1 MEKTVKQS
9 TLPEDMKSDKSEC
22 AKYIPTCAKY
32 IPTKEEKKRKRIFM
46 IRHYAKKV
54 GKYSAIAGG
63 LFVISVAG
71 SFTATKLPGLFAK
84 FSKKK

>member
-9 TLPEDMKSDKSEC
+9 TSLEDTKSDKSEC
-22 AKYIPTCAKY
+22 AEYT
-32 IPTKEEKKRKRIFM
+32 PTKEEKKRERMLKKRERILM
-46 IRHYAKKV
+46 VKHYAKKV

>member
-22 AKYIPTCAKY
+22 VKYIS
-32 IPTKEEKKRKRIFM
+32 TKEEKKRKRILM

>member
-22 AKYIPTCAKY
+22 AKYIS
-32 IPTKEEKKRKRIFM
+32 TKEEKKRKRILM

>member
-9 TLPEDMKSDKSEC
+9 TLSENIKSDKSEC
-22 AKYIPTCAKY
+22 AKYT
-32 IPTKEEKKRKRIFM
+32 PTKEEKKRERMLMVK
-46 IRHYAKKV
+46 HYAKKV

>member
-9 TLPEDMKSDKSEC
+9 TLSENIKSDKSEC
-22 AKYIPTCAKY
+22 AKYT
-32 IPTKEEKKRKRIFM
+32 PTKEEKKCERMLKRERILM
-46 IRHYAKKV
+46 VKHYAKKV